1 MLSHPPRS
9 PRPRSPRPRSPRP
22 RSPRPRSPTRFERL
36 RERFSKKTLVIAVI
50 VACLATLAIS
60 LIFINA
66 QSGEK
71 KIQQR
76 IERLYSTE
84 DPEFLHV
91 MGVLLGPPVLS
102 GNRYRV
108 LVNGERIFPAMLAA
122 IRGAKETVDFETY
135 IYWSGA
141 TGKQFA
147 DALAERAR
155 AGVKVHVLVDWAGS
169 QKMEEALVDELKG
182 AGVEIRK
189 YHPPHWAHLG
199 RLNNRTHRKLLV
211 VDGRIGFTGGV
222 GIAEQWSGDAQDPEH
237 WRDTHFEVEGPVV
250 AQMQGVFMDNWIKTA
265 GEVLHG
271 REYFPAIAPL
281 ESTGQPAPIARTT
294 HGEQIAQT
302 APPAG
307 GAAQVFSSSP
317 RGGSAS
323 MELMYLLSITA
334 AKRTIRL
341 SSSYF
346 VPNDLAVA
354 TMVSALG
361 RGVKLQ
367 IIVPGPH
374 TDTETVSAASKARW
388 GELLAAGAEIYEY
401 QPTMYHCK
409 VMIVDEF
416 MVSTGSTNFDDRS
429 FRLNDEAN
437 LNIYDAAFAAEQ
449 VAIFAAD
456 LARSRRV
463 TLAEWQ
469 ARPWR
474 DKALEHLASLFGS
487 QL

>member
-1 MLSHPPRS
+1 MRS
-9 PRPRSPRPRSPRP
+9 PSPRRSGARM
-22 RSPRPRSPTRFERL
+22 RFARL
-36 RERFSKKTLVIAVI
+36 RERFSKKTLIVGIVIAV
-50 VACLATLAIS
+50 VVTLAIA
-60 LIFINA
+60 LLVINT

-71 KIQQR
+71 KIQQK

-84 DPEFLHV
+84 DPEFVHV
-91 MGVLLGPPVLS
+91 MGVLLGPPVLG

-108 LVNGERIFPAMLAA
+108 LVNGDQIFPAMLKA
-122 IRGAKETVDFETY
+122 IRAAKQTIAFESY

-141 TGKQFA
+141 IGKEFA
-147 DALAERAR
+147 DALSERSR
-155 AGVKVHVLVDWAGS
+155 AGVKVHVLLDWVGS
-169 QKMEEALVDELKG
+169 QKMEESLVEELKS

-189 YHPPHWAHLG
+189 YHPPHWSHLG
-199 RLNNRTHRKLLV
+199 RLNNRTHRKILV

-222 GIAEQWSGDAQDPEH
+222 GIAEQWTGNAQDPEH

-265 GEVLHG
+265 GAVLHG
-271 REYFPAIAPL
+271 VEYFPPIAPI
-281 ESTGQPAPIARTT
+281 QPA
-294 HGEQIAQT
+294 Q
-302 APPAG
+302 PASG
-307 GAAQVFSSSP
+307 VVGAAQVFSSSP
-317 RGGSAS
+317 SGGSAS

-346 VPNDLAVA
+346 VPNELAVK
-354 TMVSALG
+354 TMVAALK

-367 IIVPGPH
+367 IITPGTH
-374 TDTETVSAASKARW
+374 IDTETVRAASKARW
-388 GELLAAGAEIYEY
+388 GELLEAGAEIYEY

-437 LNIYDAAFAAEQ
+437 LNIYDAKFAAEQ
-449 VAIFAAD
+449 VGIFAAD
-456 LARSRRV
+456 LAKSRRI
-463 TLAEWQ
+463 TFEQWK
-469 ARPWR
+469 ARPFK
-474 DKALEHLASLFGS
+474 DKVLEHVASLLGS

>member
-1 MLSHPPRS
+1 VGAK
-9 PRPRSPRPRSPRP
+9 
-22 RSPRPRSPTRFERL
+22 FARL
-36 RERFSKKTLVIAVI
+36 RDRFSKKTLVIAV
-50 VACLATLAIS
+50 VATCLATLAIV
-60 LIFINA
+60 LLFINA

-71 KIQQR
+71 KIEQR

-91 MGVLLGPPVLS
+91 MSTLLGPPVLQ
-102 GNRYRV
+102 GNRYQA
-108 LVNGERIFPAMLAA
+108 LVNGDRIFPSMLAA
-122 IRGAKETVDFETY
+122 IRGATQTVDFESY

-141 TGKQFA
+141 IGKQFA
-147 DALAERAR
+147 EALGERAR
-155 AGVKVHVLVDWAGS
+155 AGVKVHVLLDWVGS
-169 QKMEEALVDELKG
+169 QKMEESLVEQLKG

-189 YHPPHWAHLG
+189 YHPPHWSHLG

-211 VDGRIGFTGGV
+211 VDGRVGFTGGV
-222 GIAEQWSGDAQDPEH
+222 GIAEEWTGDGQDPAH
-237 WRDTHFEVEGPVV
+237 WRDTHFRVEGPVV
-250 AQMQGVFMDNWIKTA
+250 AQMQAVFMDNWIKTE

-271 REYFPAIAPL
+271 REYFPPIAPL
-281 ESTGQPAPIARTT
+281 VAG
-294 HGEQIAQT
+294 
-302 APPAG
+302 G

-317 RGGSAS
+317 SGGSAS
-323 MELMYLLSITA
+323 MELMYLISITA

-346 VPNDLAVA
+346 VPNQLAVETLVA
-354 TMVSALG
+354 ALR
-361 RGVKLQ
+361 RGVRVQ
-367 IIVPGPH
+367 IITPGPH
-374 TDTETVSAASKARW
+374 TDAETVRAASKARW
-388 GELLAAGAEIYEY
+388 GDLLAAGAEIYEY

-469 ARPWR
+469 ARPWHA
-474 DKALEHLASLFGS
+474 KAVEKLASLLGS